1 MNDDYRLTEYD
12 VPNINLKEKKK
23 AVELLVKTDHPRARD
38 MHAYI
43 SQRGKSYRKEFIK
56 AYQGKCA
63 YCGVST
69 FVISSELFEV
79 DHFRYEKGFPTKAD
93 AGFMDNLVLACHSC
107 NHAKRDFVFSHDNE
121 NLLHPDNTEIKS
133 VFCRDDDYY
142 IQIQDEYAHNT
153 EIEDFYTKLD
163 LGGEIH
169 RLDYLLMSMHALCD
183 KIGTEHKA
191 TPGLEKA
198 LNLLRTKRNIGIS
211 RRND

>member
-1 MNDDYRLTEYD
+1 MNEDYRLTEYD

-23 AVELLVKTDHPRARD
+23 AVESLVKTDHPKARD

-43 SQRGKSYRKEFIK
+43 SQRNKPYRKKFIE

-93 AGFMDNLVLACHSC
+93 AGFIDNLVLACHLC
-107 NHAKRDFVFSHDNE
+107 NHAKGDFAFSHGNE
-121 NLLHPDNTEIKS
+121 DLLHPDNTKIKS
-133 VFCRDDDYY
+133 VFCRNDDYY

-153 EIEDFYTKLD
+153 EIEDFYIKLD

-169 RLDYLLMSMHALCD
+169 RLDYLLMSMYALCK
-183 KIGTEHKA
+183 KIGTGHKA
-191 TPGLEKA
+191 TPNLEKA
-198 LNLLRTKRNIGIS
+198 LNLLRTKRNIGVT
-211 RRND
+211 RLDD